1 MTLWGNKDF
10 ATGNNKPL
18 YANTTNTTS
27 NSVINGTSAN
37 LVYGVVAG
45 VSATEESS
53 SAGTKQNPTHAGW
66 VSLKFGTGPIVGV
79 SLTNGGTVNANGFIV
94 VTDSSDTQGSGAN
107 ISYTINA
114 VSNTVTSVTLV
125 NGGSGF
131 SNAALLSYTVTGA
144 NLAQPTLSITLGGR
158 AGRIQTETLVAMG
171 SITLDDPKDNV
182 FFSGV

>member
-1 MTLWGNKDF
+1 MLWGNKDF

-45 VSATEESS
+45 VSATEQAS
-53 SAGTKQNPTHAGW
+53 SAGTKQNPTHSGW
-66 VSLKFGTGPIVGV
+66 VSLKFGTGPITGV
-79 SLTNGGTVNANGFIV
+79 SLTNGGTVNANGFII
-94 VTDSSDTQGSGAN
+94 VTDGSDTKGSGAN

-114 VSNTVTSVTLV
+114 VTNTVTSVTL
-125 NGGSGF
+125 NSGGSGY
-131 SNAALLSYTVTGA
+131 SNVSLLTYAVTGA
-144 NLAQPTLSITLGGR
+144 NLVQPTIAITLGGR

-171 SITLDDPKDNV
+171 PITLDDPKDNV
-182 FFSGV
+182 FFSGI